1 MIDAGRSLPRLL
13 GGRRRP
19 GKQGGGNRRIPLRAP
34 RVRPG
39 LLLALIA
46 VALLLGGAWLWFRD
60 SSFVSVKRVSVTG
73 LNGPD
78 AGRIRR
84 ALRTAALNMTT
95 LDISMS
101 QLRTAVAPY
110 PVVKDLR
117 VSTQFPHGISIRVIE
132 QIPVAEITV
141 GGRTIEVAGDG
152 TLVHDGGPS
161 SLPQIPLRVPPGGTR
176 LTGSAMGAVAVLAA
190 APYEMLARVSQVTT
204 NNRHGIE
211 AQLRNGP
218 AIYFG
223 DADRLDAKWTAAIA
237 VIGDPSSAGAAYV
250 DVSDPERPAAGGGS
264 PSQSTTGGSSSSS
277 SQSATAGSSSTPSQ
291 SAPVGSST
299 PPSQSGTVGSSST
312 SGATTAP
319 AGTTSGG

>member
-1 MIDAGRSLPRLL
+1 
-13 GGRRRP
+13 
-19 GKQGGGNRRIPLRAP
+19 
-34 RVRPG
+34 
-39 LLLALIA
+39 
-46 VALLLGGAWLWFRD
+46 
-60 SSFVSVKRVSVTG
+60 
-73 LNGPD
+73 
-78 AGRIRR
+78 
-84 ALRTAALNMTT
+84 
-95 LDISMS
+95 
-101 QLRTAVAPY
+101 
-110 PVVKDLR
+110 
-117 VSTQFPHGISIRVIE
+117 
-132 QIPVAEITV
+132 
-141 GGRTIEVAGDG
+141 
-152 TLVHDGGPS
+152 
-161 SLPQIPLRVPPGGTR
+161 
-176 LTGSAMGAVAVLAA
+176 MGAVAVLAA

-211 AQLRNGP
+211 VQLRNGP